1 MVTGAVAR
9 WRTTAGRVD
18 EDLLADFCHHIG
30 TTPDELLAFCFLRRQ
45 DTGERFLNVRR
56 RAVVNSWLDELVA
69 ARGWTGKEAVVR
81 ANVVRGFL
89 IHNGVPIQGAV
100 WLRG

>member
-1 MVTGAVAR
+1 MTGAVAR
-9 WRTTAGRVD
+9 WRATAGRVD
-18 EDLLADFCHHIG
+18 EDLLADFCQHIG
-30 TTPDELLAFCFLRRQ
+30 TTPDELVAFCFLCRR
-45 DTGERFLNVRR
+45 DTGERFLSVRR
-56 RAVVNSWLDELVA
+56 RAVVNTWLDEFVA